1 MCNMTSLRRLHIP
14 QNCWR
19 HSYLWLRHQHS
30 CSCRISA
37 QPKVIVE
44 TFYHYSHS
52 QVKFEIWASE
62 SSFWVGQNTQLFVSG
77 PKFTKFDSPTRE
89 GSLWIKYSSNFWYLD
104 PFRRHSGSRKV
115 LRNRAE
121 LCMFLPHEFFFG
133 VVPPIFWD
141 LDYKTQPNS
150 DYATNFHGDRQ
161 RELGDLA
168 LKKDKKRKH
177 QQ

>member
-1 MCNMTSLRRLHIP
+1 MLTWVRRRRERSHRRRWWTLHWRRGRRRWPVSTYNMTSLRRLRPP

-19 HSYLWLRHQHS
+19 QSYLCPRHRYS

-104 PFRRHSGSRKV
+104 PFRRYRD
-115 LRNRAE
+115 RAKFSE
-121 LCMFLPHEFFFG
+121 
-133 VVPPIFWD
+133 IA
-141 LDYKTQPNS
+141 PN
-150 DYATNFHGDRQ
+150 YACFCPTNFFSG
-161 RELGDLA
+161 
-168 LKKDKKRKH
+168 
-177 QQ
+177 